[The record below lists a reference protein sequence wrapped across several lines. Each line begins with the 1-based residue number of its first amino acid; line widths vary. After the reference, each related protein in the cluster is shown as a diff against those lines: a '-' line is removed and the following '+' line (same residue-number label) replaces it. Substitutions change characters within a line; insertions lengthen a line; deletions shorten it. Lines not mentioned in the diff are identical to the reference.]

1 MHKVAGMRD
10 HTVVPSTSVRP
21 RRIVSSTRGS
31 LSTKGSAESDGELNS
46 PLQTG
51 KSDFGTRFVRA
62 ALLLAAGFA
71 GLAGSAAAAGPA
83 ASNPIKVPMTAEH
96 WQTESGA
103 FEKIQ
108 GMDAIAL
115 HEGGNAI
122 AKNVTLKDGTIEFD
136 VQPMVMGT
144 GMVFRRVD
152 DKNFEMFYFR
162 PNGKCS
168 ESPFCLQYAP
178 QTHNILLW
186 DVFPQYQVPAP
197 IRDGEWNHV
206 KLVISGK
213 RMNMYV
219 NHSATPTLKV
229 GRLEG
234 DASDGTIGLS
244 GPGYFANLV
253 VIPGATE
260 GLSAEPEADPTAS
273 DARFVRNW
281 QLSAASELGEGKDPN
296 YGDMP
301 GASAEWRPISAEL
314 GGLIDITRE
323 YGLPLD
329 RPKRSMA
336 WIKTTIDSDKAQT
349 IHTSIGWVREVWV
362 FVNGKQ
368 VYADKNLFMPASA
381 RKSPEGR
388 LALTNGG
395 FDLPLSAGSN
405 EVAIAVA
412 SNFYGLGVVWR
423 LDSVEGVKIA
433 GK

>member
-1 MHKVAGMRD
+1 
-10 HTVVPSTSVRP
+10 
-21 RRIVSSTRGS
+21 
-31 LSTKGSAESDGELNS
+31 
-46 PLQTG
+46 
-51 KSDFGTRFVRA
+51 
-62 ALLLAAGFA
+62 
-71 GLAGSAAAAGPA
+71 
-83 ASNPIKVPMTAEH
+83 MTAEH

-115 HEGGNAI
+115 HEGGTAI
-122 AKNVTLKDGTIEFD
+122 AKDVNLKDGTIEFD

-152 DKNFEMFYFR
+152 DKNFEMMYFL

-178 QTHNILLW
+178 ETHNILLW

-219 NHSATPTLKV
+219 NHSSTPTLKV

-234 DASDGTIGLS
+234 DASEGSVGLS
-244 GPGYFANLV
+244 GPGYFANV
-253 VIPGATE
+253 VITPGATE
-260 GLSAEPEADPTAS
+260 GLSGEPEADPTAS

-281 QLSAASELGEGKDPN
+281 QLSAASELGEGKDPS
-296 YGDMP
+296 YGEMP
-301 GASAEWRPISAEL
+301 AASVEWKPISAEL

-323 YGLPLD
+323 YGLPMD

-349 IHTSIGWVREVWV
+349 IHTSMGWVREAWV

-368 VYADKNLFMPASA
+368 VYADKNLFMPPSA

-388 LALTNGG
+388 LALTNGS
-395 FDLPLSAGSN
+395 FDLPLNAGSN

-423 LDSVEGVKIA
+423 LDSVEGVKLA

>member
-1 MHKVAGMRD
+1 MRYD
-10 HTVVPSTSVRP
+10 IVVPSSSVRP
-21 RRIVSSTRGS
+21 RCDVSNSGSS
-31 LSTKGSAESDGELNS
+31 LSTSNLTSKIRVL
-46 PLQTG
+46 L
-51 KSDFGTRFVRA
+51 A
-62 ALLLAAGFA
+62 ALVFVTAGFA
-71 GLAGSAAAAGPA
+71 GLAGSVMAADANAAGSA
-83 ASNPIKVPMTAEH
+83 PIKVPMTAEH

-115 HEGGNAI
+115 HQGGTAI
-122 AKNVTLKDGTIEFD
+122 AKGVTLKDGTIEFD

-144 GMVFRRVD
+144 GMVFRRAD
-152 DKNFEMFYFR
+152 EKTYEMFYFR
-162 PNGKCS
+162 PNGDCAKA
-168 ESPFCLQYAP
+168 PDCLQYAP
-178 QTHNILLW
+178 ETHNILLW

-219 NHSATPTLKV
+219 NHSATPTLRV

-234 DASDGTIGLS
+234 DASDGAVGLS

-253 VIPGATE
+253 VTPGATE
-260 GLSAEPEADPTAS
+260 GLSPEPEADPTAG
-273 DARFVRNW
+273 DTHLVRDW
-281 QLSAASELGEGKDPN
+281 QLSAVSELPAGKDPS
-296 YGDMP
+296 YSEMP
-301 GASAEWRPISAEL
+301 AASAEWKPITAEL

-323 YGLPLD
+323 YGLPLE
-329 RPKRSMA
+329 RPKRSMV
-336 WIKTTIDSDKAQT
+336 WIKTTIDSNKAQT
-349 IHTSIGWVREVWV
+349 IHTSFGWVREVWV

-368 VYADKNLFMPASA
+368 VYADKNLYMPASG
-381 RKSPEGR
+381 RKNPDGR

-395 FDLPLSAGSN
+395 FDLPLNAGSN

-423 LDSVEGVKIA
+423 LDSVEGVKLA
-433 GK
+433 AK

>member
-1 MHKVAGMRD
+1 MAGAATAAD
-10 HTVVPSTSVRP
+10 AN
-21 RRIVSSTRGS
+21 
-31 LSTKGSAESDGELNS
+31 SAGESN
-46 PLQTG
+46 
-51 KSDFGTRFVRA
+51 
-62 ALLLAAGFA
+62 
-71 GLAGSAAAAGPA
+71 AAAKAA
-83 ASNPIKVPMTAEH
+83 ASAPIKVPMTAEH

-115 HEGGNAI
+115 HQGGTAI
-122 AKNVTLKDGTIEFD
+122 AKDIHLKDGTIEFD

-144 GMVFRRVD
+144 GMVFRWQD
-152 DKNFEMFYFR
+152 DKTFEMFYFR

-168 ESPFCLQYAP
+168 EAPDCLQYAP
-178 QTHNILLW
+178 QTHNVLLW

-197 IRDGEWNHV
+197 VRDGEWNHV
-206 KLVISGK
+206 KLVLSGK
-213 RMNMYV
+213 RMNMYI
-219 NHSATPTLKV
+219 NHSSSLTLKV

-234 DASDGTIGLS
+234 DATEGAVGLS

-260 GLSAEPEADPTAS
+260 GLSPEPEADPTAT
-273 DARFVRNW
+273 DTHLVRNW
-281 QLSAASELGEGKDPN
+281 QLSAASQLAEGKDPS
-296 YGDMP
+296 YSEMP
-301 GASAEWRPISAEL
+301 AASAEWKPISAEL

-349 IHTSIGWVREVWV
+349 IHTSFGWVREAWV

-368 VYADKNLFMPASA
+368 VFADKNLFMPASA
-381 RKSPEGR
+381 RKSPDGR

-395 FDLPLSAGSN
+395 FDLPLNAGSN

-412 SNFYGLGVVWR
+412 SNFYGLGVIWR
-423 LDSVEGVKIA
+423 LDSVEGVKLA

>member
-1 MHKVAGMRD
+1 
-10 HTVVPSTSVRP
+10 
-21 RRIVSSTRGS
+21 
-31 LSTKGSAESDGELNS
+31 
-46 PLQTG
+46 
-51 KSDFGTRFVRA
+51 VRA
-62 ALLLAAGFA
+62 AFLLLAAGFA
-71 GLAGSAAAAGPA
+71 GLAGTAMAADTNATDGAARTVAAGADAKASAA
-83 ASNPIKVPMTAEH
+83 IKVPMTAEH
-96 WQTESGA
+96 WQAESVA

-122 AKNVTLKDGTIEFD
+122 AKDVTLKDGTIEFD

-144 GMVFRRVD
+144 GMVFRRAD

-162 PNGKCS
+162 PNGKCA
-168 ESPFCLQYAP
+168 ESPACLQYAP

-219 NHSATPTLKV
+219 NHSATPTLRV

-234 DASDGTIGLS
+234 DATEGSIGLS

-253 VIPGATE
+253 VIPNATE

-281 QLSAASELGEGKDPN
+281 QLSAASELGEGKDPS
-296 YGDMP
+296 YSEMP
-301 GASAEWRPISAEL
+301 AASAEWKPISAEL

-323 YGLPLD
+323 YGLPLA

-349 IHTSIGWVREVWV
+349 IHTSMGWVREVWV

-368 VYADKNLFMPASA
+368 VYADKNLFMPPNA
-381 RKSPEGR
+381 RKNPEGR

-395 FDLPLSAGSN
+395 FDLPLNAGSN

-412 SNFYGLGVVWR
+412 SNFYGLGVVWK
-423 LDSVEGVKIA
+423 LDSVDGVKFA
-433 GK
+433 AK

>member
-1 MHKVAGMRD
+1 MRYN
-10 HTVVPSTSVRP
+10 TVIPSSSVRP
-21 RRIVSSTRGS
+21 RSS
-31 LSTKGSAESDGELNS
+31 LSTQTSINLN
-46 PLQTG
+46 
-51 KSDFGTRFVRA
+51 FGIRLART
-62 ALLLAAGFA
+62 ALLLVTA
-71 GLAGSAAAAGPA
+71 GLAGLAGTAAATDTNAADSSALTATAATPA
-83 ASNPIKVPMTAEH
+83 ASAPIKVPMTAEH

-115 HEGGNAI
+115 HEGGTAI
-122 AKNVTLKDGTIEFD
+122 AKDVNLKDGTIEFD

-144 GMVFRRVD
+144 GMVFRRID

-178 QTHNILLW
+178 ETHNILLW

-219 NHSATPTLKV
+219 NHSATPTLRV

-234 DASDGTIGLS
+234 DASEGSVGLS
-244 GPGYFANLV
+244 GPGYFANV
-253 VIPGATE
+253 VITPGATE
-260 GLSAEPEADPTAS
+260 GLSGEPEADPTAS

-281 QLSAASELGEGKDPN
+281 QLSAASELGEGKDPS
-296 YGDMP
+296 YGEMP
-301 GASAEWRPISAEL
+301 AASVEWKPISAEL

-323 YGLPLD
+323 YGLPMD

-349 IHTSIGWVREVWV
+349 IHTSMGWVREVWV

-395 FDLPLSAGSN
+395 FDLPLNAGSN

-412 SNFYGLGVVWR
+412 SNFYGLAVVWR
-423 LDSVEGVKIA
+423 LDSVDGVNIA

>member
-1 MHKVAGMRD
+1 LG
-10 HTVVPSTSVRP
+10 
-21 RRIVSSTRGS
+21 
-31 LSTKGSAESDGELNS
+31 
-46 PLQTG
+46 
-51 KSDFGTRFVRA
+51 FRFARM
-62 ALLLAAGFA
+62 ALLLVTTGFM
-71 GLAGSAAAAGPA
+71 GLAGSAMAAKNAGKDA
-83 ASNPIKVPMTAEH
+83 LRISGRAGATGTAPIKVPATAEH

-115 HEGGNAI
+115 HEGGFAI
-122 AKNVTLKDGTIEFD
+122 AKDLTLKDGTIEFD

-144 GMVFRRVD
+144 GMIFRRQD

-162 PNGKCS
+162 PNGKCAVDS
-168 ESPFCLQYAP
+168 RCLQYAP
-178 QTHNILLW
+178 QTHNVLLW

-197 IRDGEWNHV
+197 VRDGEWNHV

-219 NHSATPTLKV
+219 NHSSAPTLKV

-234 DASDGTIGLS
+234 DASEGSIGLS
-244 GPGYFANLV
+244 GPGYFANV
-253 VIPGATE
+253 VVTPGATE
-260 GLSAEPEADPTAS
+260 GLSAEPEADPAAK
-273 DARFVRNW
+273 DAHLVRDW
-281 QLSAASELGEGKDPN
+281 QLSAASELAPEKAPS
-296 YGDMP
+296 YSEMP
-301 GASAEWRPISAEL
+301 AASADWKPITAEL

-323 YGLPLD
+323 YGLPLE

-349 IHTSIGWVREVWV
+349 IHTSFGWVREVWV

-381 RKSPEGR
+381 RKSPDGR

-395 FDLPLSAGSN
+395 FDLPLNAGSN

-412 SNFYGLGVVWR
+412 SNFYGLGVIWR
-423 LDSVEGVKIA
+423 LDSVDGVKLA

>member
-1 MHKVAGMRD
+1 M
-10 HTVVPSTSVRP
+10 
-21 RRIVSSTRGS
+21 
-31 LSTKGSAESDGELNS
+31 
-46 PLQTG
+46 
-51 KSDFGTRFVRA
+51 
-62 ALLLAAGFA
+62 ALLLVTAGFA
-71 GLAGSAAAAGPA
+71 GMAGSTIAAGTDA
-83 ASNPIKVPMTAEH
+83 AGSSAAELAVSAAIKVPATAEH

-115 HEGGNAI
+115 HQGGFAI
-122 AKNVTLKDGTIEFD
+122 AKDVTLKDGTIEFD

-144 GMVFRRVD
+144 GMIFRRQD
-152 DKNFEMFYFR
+152 DNTFEMFYFR
-162 PNGKCS
+162 PNGNCS
-168 ESPFCLQYAP
+168 ESPACLQYAP
-178 QTHNILLW
+178 QTHNVLLW

-234 DASDGTIGLS
+234 DSSDGSIGLS
-244 GPGYFANLV
+244 GPGYFANV
-253 VIPGATE
+253 EVTPGATE
-260 GLSAEPEADPTAS
+260 GLASEPEADPAAKDTHL
-273 DARFVRNW
+273 VRDW
-281 QLSAASELGEGKDPN
+281 QLSPATELPAGKDPS
-296 YGDMP
+296 YSEMP
-301 GASAEWRPISAEL
+301 VASAEWKPITAEL

-323 YGLPLD
+323 YGLPLE

-349 IHTSIGWVREVWV
+349 IHTSFGWVREVWV

-388 LALTNGG
+388 LALTNGA
-395 FDLPLSAGSN
+395 FDLPLNAGPN

-412 SNFYGLGVVWR
+412 SNFYGLGVIWR
-423 LDSVEGVKIA
+423 LDSVEGVKLA
-433 GK
+433 GR

>member
-1 MHKVAGMRD
+1 MRNLFVSPSASFRHRTSLPANCFFNSAVGMR
-10 HTVVPSTSVRP
+10 V
-21 RRIVSSTRGS
+21 
-31 LSTKGSAESDGELNS
+31 A
-46 PLQTG
+46 Q
-51 KSDFGTRFVRA
+51 A
-62 ALLLAAGFA
+62 ALLSLTTCLAA
-71 GLAGSAAAAGPA
+71 LAVSTSGAPPA
-83 ASNPIKVPMTAEH
+83 PDASVPIRVPMSADH

-115 HEGGNAI
+115 HQGGFAI
-122 AKNVTLKDGTIEFD
+122 AKDVTLKDGTVEFD

-144 GMVFRRVD
+144 GMIFRRQD
-152 DKNFEMFYFR
+152 DKNYEMFYFR
-162 PNGKCS
+162 PNGKCA
-168 ESPFCLQYAP
+168 EAPDCLQYAP
-178 QTHNILLW
+178 EIHNILLW

-197 IRDGEWNHV
+197 IHDGEWNHV

-219 NHSATPTLKV
+219 NHSSTATLKV

-234 DASDGTIGLS
+234 DANDGAIGLS
-244 GPGYFANLV
+244 GPGYFANFV

-260 GLSAEPEADPTAS
+260 GLSPEPEADPTAN
-273 DARFVRNW
+273 DTHIVRDW
-281 QLSAASELGEGKDPN
+281 RLSAVSELPAGKDPS
-296 YGDMP
+296 YSEMP
-301 GASAEWRPISAEL
+301 AASADWKPISAEL

-323 YGLPLD
+323 YGLPLE

-368 VYADKNLFMPASA
+368 VYADKNLYMPASA
-381 RKSPEGR
+381 RKTPDGR
-388 LALTNGG
+388 LALTNGS
-395 FDLPLSAGSN
+395 FDLPLNAGSN

-412 SNFYGLGVVWR
+412 SNFYGLGVIWR
-423 LDSVEGVKIA
+423 LDSVEGVTFAAK
-433 GK
+433 

>member
-1 MHKVAGMRD
+1 
-10 HTVVPSTSVRP
+10 
-21 RRIVSSTRGS
+21 
-31 LSTKGSAESDGELNS
+31 
-46 PLQTG
+46 
-51 KSDFGTRFVRA
+51 
-62 ALLLAAGFA
+62 LLTIGLA
-71 GLAGSAAAAGPA
+71 GLAGSAVAADANRAGGSTAAAAPAAPA
-83 ASNPIKVPMTAEH
+83 ASAPIKVPMTAEH

-108 GMDAIAL
+108 GKDAIAL
-115 HEGGNAI
+115 HQGGYAI
-122 AKNVTLKDGTIEFD
+122 AKDVNLKDGTIEFD

-144 GMVFRRVD
+144 GMIFRRAD

-162 PNGKCS
+162 PNGKCA
-168 ESPFCLQYAP
+168 EAPDCLQYAP
-178 QTHNILLW
+178 ETHNILLW

-213 RMNMYV
+213 RMNMYI
-219 NHSATPTLKV
+219 NHSSTPTLKV

-234 DASDGTIGLS
+234 DASEGSVGLS
-244 GPGYFANLV
+244 GPGYFANFV
-253 VIPGATE
+253 VIPNATE
-260 GLSAEPEADPTAS
+260 GLSPEPEPDPTAS

-281 QLSAASELGEGKDPN
+281 QLSAASELAEGKDPS
-296 YGDMP
+296 YAEIP
-301 GASAEWRPISAEL
+301 AASTEWKPITAEL

-323 YGLPLD
+323 YGLPLE

-349 IHTSIGWVREVWV
+349 IHTSMGWVREIWV

-368 VYADKNLFMPASA
+368 VYTDKNLFMPASG

-388 LALTNGG
+388 LALTNGA
-395 FDLPLSAGSN
+395 FDLPLKAGSN

-423 LDSVEGVKIA
+423 LDSVEGMKLA
-433 GK
+433 AK

>member
-1 MHKVAGMRD
+1 M
-10 HTVVPSTSVRP
+10 
-21 RRIVSSTRGS
+21 
-31 LSTKGSAESDGELNS
+31 
-46 PLQTG
+46 
-51 KSDFGTRFVRA
+51 
-62 ALLLAAGFA
+62 ALLLVAAGVA
-71 GLAGSAAAAGPA
+71 GLAGSAMAADIKPSNGSAAVPPA
-83 ASNPIKVPMTAEH
+83 SGASAPIKVPMTAEH

-108 GMDAIAL
+108 GMDALAL
-115 HEGGNAI
+115 HEGGTAV
-122 AKNVTLKDGTIEFD
+122 AKDVSLKDGTIEFD

-144 GMVFRRVD
+144 GMVFRRTD
-152 DKNFEMFYFR
+152 EKNFEMFYFR

-178 QTHNILLW
+178 ETHNILLW

-234 DASDGTIGLS
+234 DALDGAIGLS
-244 GPGYFANLV
+244 GPGYFANV
-253 VIPGATE
+253 VITPGATE
-260 GLSAEPEADPTAS
+260 GLSAEPETDPTAT

-281 QLSAASELGEGKDPN
+281 QLSAASELGEGKEPS
-296 YGDMP
+296 YGEMP
-301 GASAEWRPISAEL
+301 SASAEWKPISAEL
-314 GGLIDITRE
+314 GGLIDVTRE

-368 VYADKNLFMPASA
+368 VYADKNLFMPPSA
-381 RKSPEGR
+381 RKNPEGR
-388 LALTNGG
+388 LALTNGA
-395 FDLPLSAGSN
+395 FDLPLNAGSN

-423 LDSVEGVKIA
+423 LDSVEGVKLA

>member
-1 MHKVAGMRD
+1 M
-10 HTVVPSTSVRP
+10 
-21 RRIVSSTRGS
+21 
-31 LSTKGSAESDGELNS
+31 
-46 PLQTG
+46 
-51 KSDFGTRFVRA
+51 RA
-62 ALLLAAGFA
+62 ALLLAVGFA
-71 GLAGSAAAAGPA
+71 GLAGSAMAADTDAARRSAATPGADAKAPA
-83 ASNPIKVPMTAEH
+83 AIKVPMTAEH
-96 WQTESGA
+96 WQVESSVA

-122 AKNVTLKDGTIEFD
+122 AKDVTLKDGTIEFD

-144 GMVFRRVD
+144 GMVFRRAD

-162 PNGKCS
+162 PNGKCA
-168 ESPFCLQYAP
+168 ESPACLQYAP

-186 DVFPQYQVPAP
+186 DVFPQYQAPAP

-219 NHSATPTLKV
+219 NHSATPTLRV

-234 DASDGTIGLS
+234 DATEGSIGLS

-253 VIPGATE
+253 VIPNATE

-281 QLSAASELGEGKDPN
+281 LLSAASELGEGKDPS
-296 YGDMP
+296 YSEMP
-301 GASAEWRPISAEL
+301 AASAEWKPISAEL

-323 YGLPLD
+323 YGLPLA

-349 IHTSIGWVREVWV
+349 IHTSMGWVREVWV

-395 FDLPLSAGSN
+395 FDLPLNAGSN

-423 LDSVEGVKIA
+423 LDSVEGVKFA